1 MSNQVKKPAAEANFE
16 QAMKR
21 LEEIVEKMESGD
33 LPLEDLIVRYEEG
46 MKLVKICQERLTAA
60 EQRIEIITRNNAGKP
75 LVKEFEPAAA
85 VSMAAPPATKGEPK
99 NVDVSL
105 F

>member
-1 MSNQVKKPAAEANFE
+1 MSNQTKKPAAEANFE

-33 LPLEDLIVRYEEG
+33 LSLEDLIVRYEEG
-46 MKLVKICQERLTAA
+46 MKLVKTCQERLTAA
-60 EQRIEIITRNNAGKP
+60 EQRIEIITRNSAGKP
-75 LVKEFEPAAA
+75 IVKEFEPAATS
-85 VSMAAPPATKGEPK
+85 VAAPPESKGEPK
-99 NVDVSL
+99 NVDASL

>member
-1 MSNQVKKPAAEANFE
+1 MLAGAAMGGVIAVDGVCPNL
-16 QAMKR
+16 AVR
-21 LEEIVEKMESGD
+21 LAD
-33 LPLEDLIVRYEEG
+33 PLYAAS
-46 MKLVKICQERLTAA
+46 LTAA